1 MLVGVGTTVLPNVPG
16 SEPNPNFTVYL
27 PLLVTGIA
35 AVVFISLAIGRHVHR
50 RYWYAHDWLFGS
62 PVRRDRPESA
72 ILDFLLPLV
81 GALLQE
87 MVQIGWAIG
96 LSVSTIVFNA
106 VLGAQS
112 SRLGVILCAER

>member
-1 MLVGVGTTVLPNVPG
+1 MYLDLSPIQTLPRM
-16 SEPNPNFTVYL
+16 L

-35 AVVFISLAIGRHVHR
+35 AVVFIALAIGRHVDR
-50 RYWYAHDWLFGS
+50 RYWYAHDWLYGP

-72 ILDFLLPLV
+72 ILGFLLPLA

-87 MVQIGWAIG
+87 MAQIGWAIG

-106 VLGAQS
+106 VRGAHS